1 MRIRELVVA
10 LGMIIFLAGPVG
22 AVEPLRIGLT
32 LGLSGPYARPS
43 LMQQQGFLLWRERV
57 NEGGGLLGRPVEMII
72 HDDRGEKGR
81 AKELYEKLIFEEK
94 VDLLFG
100 PYSSGITEAILP
112 ITESRKIP
120 LLISGASADR
130 IWQQG
135 YRYVFGLF
143 IPASRYVVEFLEM
156 IALQGID
163 GVAIL
168 HAGDSFSVNAAQGT
182 REWAEKFGLKILL
195 HRDFAK
201 RSPDLVGLVKEARQ
215 AGASVLVVC
224 GHFDESVAMRLAL
237 KEIGWYP
244 RAFFATVGP
253 ALDEYR
259 QRLGEDADLV
269 FSSSQWE
276 AAAMFGSR
284 DRGLFVEPFRRTFGV
299 EPSYHAAVAF
309 AAGQILE
316 IALNRTRSLDREKLR
331 NVLANMDAVSIIGR
345 YGVDRHGM
353 QIKHFPLTLQWQQ
366 GRKEIVWPESLA
378 TSQPLL
384 K

>member
-10 LGMIIFLAGPVG
+10 LGVIIFLAGAVG
-22 AVEPLRIGLT
+22 AAEPLRIGLT

-43 LMQQQGFLLWRERV
+43 LMQHQGYLLWQEQV
-57 NEGGGLLGRPVEMII
+57 NQRGGLLGRPVAMII

-81 AKELYEKLIFEEK
+81 AKRLYEKLIFEKK
-94 VDLLFG
+94 VDLFFG

-120 LLISGASADR
+120 LLISGASSDR

-156 IALQGID
+156 IALAGMD

-168 HAGDSFSVNAAQGT
+168 HAGDSFSVNVAQGT
-182 REWAEKFGLKILL
+182 RDWAEKFGMRILL
-195 HRDFAK
+195 FRDFSK
-201 RSPDLVGLVKEARQ
+201 ESHDFNGLAKEARQ
-215 AGASVLVVC
+215 SGASALVLC
-224 GHFDESVAMRLAL
+224 GYFDESVAMRLAL

-269 FSSSQWE
+269 FTSSQWE
-276 AAAMFGSR
+276 AEAMFGSR
-284 DRGLFVEPFRRTFGV
+284 DRELFVEPFRRKFGV

-316 IALNRTRSLDREKLR
+316 AALDRTRSLDREKLR
-331 NVLANMDAVSIIGR
+331 NVLANMDAISIIGR

-366 GRKEIVWPESLA
+366 GKKEIVWPESLA